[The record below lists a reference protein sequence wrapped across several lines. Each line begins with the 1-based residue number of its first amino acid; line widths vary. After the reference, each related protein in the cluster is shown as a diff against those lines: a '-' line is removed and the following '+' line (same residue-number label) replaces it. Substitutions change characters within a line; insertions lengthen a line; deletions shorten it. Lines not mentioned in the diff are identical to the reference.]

1 MNFIPKAIAILLI
14 AVSSFSSNADIIP
27 ADFLHT
33 NDQLITVDTET
44 GLGWLDWSYTT
55 VNTYDQIFARIND
68 VNDVL
73 YGFEY
78 ASVNDFARL
87 VDSLGLETGIGAKDA
102 NANATLLRSML
113 GTITSSTYNQTYG
126 ITDTL
131 ISRRYEIVSVATKV
145 FNEDYEVQLSRS
157 VGIEGSHLKDFYGH
171 ALIIDMA
178 NAPFVTNDV
187 PEPAP
192 WLLLMSGMIV
202 IAARK
207 AYKR

>member
-27 ADFLHT
+27 ADFLNT
-33 NDQLITVDTET
+33 NDQLITVDT
-44 GLGWLDWSYTT
+44 
-55 VNTYDQIFARIND
+55 
-68 VNDVL
+68 
-73 YGFEY
+73 
-78 ASVNDFARL
+78 
-87 VDSLGLETGIGAKDA
+87 ETGIGAKDA

-131 ISRRYEIVSVATKV
+131 ISSRYEIVSVATKV

-178 NAPFVTNDV
+178 NALFVTNDV